1 MVKII
6 DLHGHKLEEGLEL
19 IEREIGRI
27 RLSGIPSD
35 LHVITGRG
43 VIRVELKKYLERNDI
58 DHNYEWGNDG
68 AIIIRVD

>member
-6 DLHGHKLEEGLEL
+6 DLHGFKLEEAPPKL
-19 IEREIGRI
+19 IEKEIGKI

-43 VIRVELKKYLERNDI
+43 VIRVELKKYLELNDI
-58 DHNYEWGNDG
+58 DHNYEWGND
-68 AIIIRVD
+68 AIIIRVE